1 MSLDNCIYI
10 ANVPLSGAGLI
21 DHDRYRIAQ
30 KSRFVSRVFIRE
42 HFRKSQS
49 EHNIAKITVFPMPMA
64 RSQDRVGTAEYLHQR
79 YSTYDRAG
87 HGPRDPE
94 EVGKRGPS
102 HSGGG

>member
-1 MSLDNCIYI
+1 MSLDKCMHSTS
-10 ANVPLSGAGLI
+10 PLNDTGWI
-21 DHDRYRIAQ
+21 DHDRHRIAR
-30 KSRFVSRVFIRE
+30 KLRFVSRVFIRE

-64 RSQDRVGTAEYLHQR
+64 RSQERVGTAEYLHQR
-79 YSTYDRAG
+79 YSTDDRAG
-87 HGPRDPE
+87 HGSRDPE